1 MARYIDT
8 DKIIPT
14 FTKWVD
20 DVKSEYPDA
29 YACAYV
35 FTMKKIVEMLEKA
48 ETADV
53 QPVVHGHWIE
63 TPYVEYG
70 ETIFK
75 CSRCKSEYTVEEG
88 DIDWDYCPNCGARM
102 DGDTE

>member
-1 MARYIDT
+1 MRLIDA

-53 QPVVHGHWIE
+53 KPVVHGHWEERTWLIGY
-63 TPYVEYG
+63 TNVCSKCNEYSG
-70 ETIFK
+70 TK
-75 CSRCKSEYTVEEG
+75 HN
-88 DIDWDYCPNCGARM
+88 YCPNCGARM
-102 DGDTE
+102 DEEG